1 MKLLKG
7 DSFPIFLVSD
17 GVSQQSCRGH
27 LSKEV
32 ARSSGCRR
40 SVQRFRC
47 SMAVFELLA
56 RATGAW
62 VVISRFESSRPSQ
75 AVRRSEKRSLILAER
90 PANGGLL
97 RISHRSLGSDFEHS
111 HREIADSLRRTFEKL
126 PFLGDCGR
134 RPGSICTAWPGHQC
148 YFFRGRP
155 CLHWLDGRAVHRK
168 FERLRRNC
176 G

>member
-17 GVSQQSCRGH
+17 GVSQQTCRGH

-40 SVQRFRC
+40 SVQRF

-62 VVISRFESSRPSQ
+62 VVAAGNGHLVNRSSR
-75 AVRRSEKRSLILAER
+75 
-90 PANGGLL
+90 
-97 RISHRSLGSDFEHS
+97 
-111 HREIADSLRRTFEKL
+111 IADGVPR
-126 PFLGDCGR
+126 
-134 RPGSICTAWPGHQC
+134 
-148 YFFRGRP
+148 
-155 CLHWLDGRAVHRK
+155 
-168 FERLRRNC
+168 
-176 G
+176 

>member
-1 MKLLKG
+1 MRRREFITTVLGGAAVAWPLAARAQQPAMPVVGFLGAEGGTLLPISKCKSLKIHRRVIPRFPARRQALCRYLHNLPIPHTRRVKKMKLLKG

-32 ARSSGCRR
+32 ARSSGWRR

-62 VVISRFESSRPSQ
+62 VVAAGNEHFVNRSSRIADGVP
-75 AVRRSEKRSLILAER
+75 RRSA
-90 PANGGLL
+90 A
-97 RISHRSLGSDFEHS
+97 
-111 HREIADSLRRTFEKL
+111 
-126 PFLGDCGR
+126 C
-134 RPGSICTAWPGHQC
+134 
-148 YFFRGRP
+148 
-155 CLHWLDGRAVHRK
+155 
-168 FERLRRNC
+168 
-176 G
+176 